1 MDILLSAWTALKLW
15 GQEIVVDYGLVGLF
29 FLSFT
34 EHFIQPLPIDPFLA
48 GATALGFSPLH
59 AVVVVS
65 LSGILGACV
74 GYFLGHYLGEPV
86 VKKLFGKKV
95 FHEGELLFKKYGVWT
110 VVIAAFTPFP
120 FKLVTWLAGMFEMRF
135 SVFVL
140 AVALGRIPRFFLVA
154 YGGLYLGNLF

>member
-1 MDILLSAWTALKLW
+1 MKFILFIL
-15 GQEIVVDYGLVGLF
+15 I
-29 FLSFT
+29 SFT
-34 EHFIQPLPIDPFLA
+34 IVSCVIDSRIDSKKCEIHNKRLKAYFTKTNYGRGCPNYPLDKDS
-48 GATALGFSPLH
+48 ALYAKG
-59 AVVVVS
+59 VICM
-65 LSGILGACV
+65 GCV
-74 GYFLGHYLGEPV
+74 IRPP
-86 VKKLFGKKV
+86 KKLFGKKV